1 MKSEHRHELQ
11 RNDLGQIALQAKP
24 WLEQYGMQLLGG
36 IVVALVAVVG
46 WLIWSSQ
53 PPADAEA
60 WNKLNTA
67 QTVDDFGAIA
77 DKAPDSL
84 AGAWARLRMAELNL
98 EEGMMK
104 AFTDRELALK
114 DLKRAHEDFDQVLS
128 GKVSLTD
135 GMRQRAL
142 LGLARCLEVTSDGS
156 TEPAIEVYQKLT
168 TGSPA
173 SIYSKA
179 AEERIKELKTG
190 GAKEFYAWFHKQ
202 TPKPPDFSRPRDGH
216 GGLDLPPGMQLP
228 PGLNFPPPPTKSAD
242 DKTSEKEPDGAA
254 KPEGDAKPEGE
265 AKPAESTKP
274 EEAKPEPATKP
285 EGDAKPETKPD
296 SAAKPE

>member
-24 WLEQYGMQLLGG
+24 WMEQHGMTLLGG
-36 IVVALVAVVG
+36 VVVVLVAIVG
-46 WLIWSSQ
+46 WLVWSSQ

-77 DKAPDSL
+77 DKSPDTL

-114 DLKRAHEDFDQVLS
+114 DLKRAHEEFDQVLS
-128 GKVSLTD
+128 GKVSLPE
-135 GMRQRAL
+135 GARQRAL
-142 LGLARCLEVTSDGS
+142 LGLARCMEVTCDGA
-156 TEPAIEVYQKLT
+156 TEPAIEVYQKLIT
-168 TGSPA
+168 DFPKT
-173 SIYSKA
+173 IYRSSV
-179 AEERIKELKTG
+179 EERIKELKTG

-202 TPKPPDFSRPRDGH
+202 APKPPDFSRPRDGH

-228 PGLNFPPPPTKSAD
+228 PGLNFPPSPA
-242 DKTSEKEPDGAA
+242 KTGDKEPKGEGTAKPDSDK
-254 KPEGDAKPEGE
+254 KPEGDAKPDD
-265 AKPAESTKP
+265 ATKP
-274 EEAKPEPATKP
+274 ESKPEEKKPEAPTKP
-285 EGDAKPETKPD
+285 EGDAQPDKKPE
-296 SAAKPE
+296 